1 MLPGA
6 APPVHH
12 YMQELPRACGR
23 RCIPLLSAHLLA
35 EDAFLLHH
43 PQTFASAV
51 AEAGNRPVWGVGRNL
66 VLQRGEATV
75 ARISVARA
83 GPKKKGKRELVG

>member
-1 MLPGA
+1 MAVCGVSASHRDSALPCADNA
-6 APPVHH
+6 A
-12 YMQELPRACGR
+12 
-23 RCIPLLSAHLLA
+23 
-35 EDAFLLHH
+35 LLH
-43 PQTFASAV
+43 PLQTFASAV